1 MDNLIDLNPKEV
13 AFSLSNS
20 IPQDDG
26 IANFINEKI
35 AAKDDGFLFRL
46 YLLIKKETIDL
57 SQYPESLR
65 EVYAQVLNKLHKK
78 FAK

>member
-46 YLLIKKETIDL
+46 YLLIKKEKIDL
-57 SQYPESLR
+57 AQYPESLR
-65 EVYAQVLNKLHKK
+65 GVYDQVLNKLHKK
-78 FAK
+78 FDK

>member
-1 MDNLIDLNPKEV
+1 MNNSIDLNPKDV

-26 IANFINEKI
+26 FANLINEKI
-35 AAKDDGFLFRL
+35 VAKDDGFLFRL

-57 SQYPESLR
+57 SQYPESIR
-65 EVYAQVLNKLHKK
+65 EVYATVLNKLHKK
-78 FAK
+78 FDK